1 MLIRALGKRPYR
13 LTANGLFEE
22 AVDYLLLSLSL
33 GKTESHELYELFA
46 CDLADSSLVNESCV
60 DIVCFK

>member
-1 MLIRALGKRPYR
+1 MRFAFFALYFCFLLIRALGKRPYR

-33 GKTESHELYELFA
+33 GKT
-46 CDLADSSLVNESCV
+46 
-60 DIVCFK
+60 